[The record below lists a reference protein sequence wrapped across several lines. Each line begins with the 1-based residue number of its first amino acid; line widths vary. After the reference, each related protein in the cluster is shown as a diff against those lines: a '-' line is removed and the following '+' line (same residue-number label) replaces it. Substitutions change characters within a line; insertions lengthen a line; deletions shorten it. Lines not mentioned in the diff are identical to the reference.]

1 MAPTVRHTGEGAA
14 RLRKTVK
21 DLKKKTG
28 TVSKSKMGITTFIQ
42 RVLRNGVKFSPRR
55 NKSNASR
62 SGTALARGRAAHR
75 LIEKYCKTG
84 QVPPPY
90 RKDPVSR
97 WVRGM
102 AQALVR
108 AGIEPL
114 RCELPCELGTLRT
127 NVDLLGMVLP
137 SSGDAASPELVCVE
151 FKTTSLTQSEHT
163 AGYDAPC
170 ARRAVLGSFG
180 VPNSEREAHRVQVA
194 FGIEALKRTY
204 AAELRDVPIR
214 ACVIVASMTST
225 VCYDAKPIPP
235 AHYEMAAKMS
245 AICGKRAVDRE
256 KLSEGR
262 LFPAIPPV
270 RDGGAAI
277 RALLKRCGHTRV
289 RASRRASCLSSIGG
303 IDFAIGIVEDWA
315 TFSASHRRTVTAEI
329 EAIAGSKKRAALVV
343 FDPRKGLW
351 EIKYV

>member
-1 MAPTVRHTGEGAA
+1 M
-14 RLRKTVK
+14 
-21 DLKKKTG
+21 
-28 TVSKSKMGITTFIQ
+28 
-42 RVLRNGVKFSPRR
+42 
-55 NKSNASR
+55 
-62 SGTALARGRAAHR
+62 
-75 LIEKYCKTG
+75 
-84 QVPPPY
+84 
-90 RKDPVSR
+90 
-97 WVRGM
+97 
-102 AQALVR
+102 
-108 AGIEPL
+108 
-114 RCELPCELGTLRT
+114 
-127 NVDLLGMVLP
+127 
-137 SSGDAASPELVCVE
+137 
-151 FKTTSLTQSEHT
+151 
-163 AGYDAPC
+163 
-170 ARRAVLGSFG
+170 LGSFG
-180 VPNSEREAHRVQVA
+180 VPNSEREAHRVQVV

-315 TFSASHRRTVTAEI
+315 TFSTSHRRTVTAEI